1 MCINVNLNH
10 PLTLGELRELVNN
23 GKLSK
28 FPDDIQIKMYIN
40 LCKENVTYEYR
51 ECSTPI
57 LSVTGDK
64 EEITFYNYI

>member
-1 MCINVNLNH
+1 MWANVDFNC

-28 FPDDIQIKMYIN
+28 FPDDIQINMCIN
-40 LCKENVTYEYR
+40 VCKENVRDEYGER
-51 ECSTPI
+51 SAPV
-57 LSVTGDK
+57 LSVTGTE